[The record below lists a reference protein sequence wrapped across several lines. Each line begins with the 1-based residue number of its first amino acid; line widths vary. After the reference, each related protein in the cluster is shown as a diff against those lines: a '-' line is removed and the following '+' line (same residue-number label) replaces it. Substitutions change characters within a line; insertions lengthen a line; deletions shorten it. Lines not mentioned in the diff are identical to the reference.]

1 MLSHREYVVSAAGYN
16 IAIVEYGDPV
26 GRPVMALHGWLDN
39 AATFFAIGGHLSGIR
54 LIAMD
59 LVGHGRSDH
68 RPAQMPYH
76 LWDNVA
82 DIYEVMKALELKKAD
97 FVGHSM
103 GASIAMLFAASFP
116 KMVDKL
122 LCIEGLGPLVYEVDD
137 LPSLLSEAITKR
149 HRMASRTL
157 TPYASFEDAV
167 LARMKGR
174 WPVSREASEAL
185 LERGLTRTDK
195 GYMWSNDSKL
205 LLPSLIRFSSEQVY
219 SFLQKLESE
228 AIVIIGD
235 EGASESIINRWLD
248 SIEHLDVIK
257 LKGGHHLHLDPP
269 VAQFL
274 ADRINSW
281 AIYE

>member
-1 MLSHREYVVSAAGYN
+1 MVEHREYVVAAAGYN
-16 IAIVEYGDPV
+16 IAIVEYGDPL
-26 GRPVMALHGWLDN
+26 GRPVLALHGWLDN
-39 AATFFAIGGHLSGIR
+39 AASFNAMGEHLSGVR
-54 LIAMD
+54 LIALD

-68 RPAQMPYH
+68 RPAAMPYH

-82 DIYEVMKALELKKAD
+82 DVYEVMKALELKRAD

-103 GASIAMLFAASFP
+103 GASIAMLFAATFP

-122 LCIEGLGPLVYEVDD
+122 LCIEGLGPLVYDVDE
-137 LPSLLSEAITKR
+137 LPSLLSEAIIKR

-167 LARMKGR
+167 LARMNGR
-174 WPVSREASEAL
+174 WPVSRAASEAL
-185 LERGLTRTDK
+185 LERGLMKTDK

-205 LLPSLIRFSSEQVY
+205 LLPSLVRFSPEQVY

-235 EGASESIINRWLD
+235 GGASESIISRWLD
-248 SIEHLDVIK
+248 SVEHLDVIR

-269 VAQFL
+269 VARFL
-274 ADRINSW
+274 ADKVNSW
-281 AIYE
+281 ANYA